1 MDLIR
6 VMLADDHPGFR
17 IGIRTQIDEEDDMVV
32 IEEVGNGKDAIE
44 LANKL
49 MPDVLVLDME
59 LPLASGLDVA
69 RELHAKQSP
78 VHVLPLSGFSSPEYV
93 IGVLESGA
101 AGYITKDESLQDIV
115 IAIRRIVKGGVYI
128 SSRVAI
134 EIVDRERRR
143 ARNISELDQ
152 AKAKLVELGITPTLL
167 RVLKLIAWGY
177 NNALIAETVSRSEHT
192 IRNQVD
198 KLKNLTD
205 VSWRP
210 ALVAWS
216 WKNGVMQMLTEDD
229 EDEARASLIEESR
242 SLARDRLDYDRIGNG
257 KSSN

>member
-17 IGIRTQIDEEDDMVV
+17 SGIRTQIDEERDMVV
-32 IEEVGNGKDAIE
+32 IEEVGNGRDAIE
-44 LANKL
+44 LASKL

-59 LPLASGLDVA
+59 LPLASGLEVA
-69 RELHAKQSP
+69 RALHAKEIP

-115 IAIRRIVKGGVYI
+115 DAIRRIVKGGVYI

-143 ARNISELDQ
+143 IRSISELDRT
-152 AKAKLVELGITPTLL
+152 KARLEALGISPILL
-167 RVLKLIAWGY
+167 RVLKLIARGY
-177 NNALIAETVSRSEHT
+177 SNTLIAETVSRSEHT

-198 KLKNLTD
+198 KLKDLTE
-205 VSWRP
+205 VRWRP

-216 WKNGVMQMLTEDD
+216 WKNGVMQLPTEDD
-229 EDEARASLIEESR
+229 EIDARSSLVEEP
-242 SLARDRLDYDRIGNG
+242 RISGA
-257 KSSN
+257 